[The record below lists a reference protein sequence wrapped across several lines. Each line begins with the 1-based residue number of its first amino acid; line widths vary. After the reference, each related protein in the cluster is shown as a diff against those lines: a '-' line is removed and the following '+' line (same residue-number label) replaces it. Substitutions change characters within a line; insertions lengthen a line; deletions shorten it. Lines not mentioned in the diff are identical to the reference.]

1 MSTHQTVP
9 AAILHYHEISLKRG
23 NRPLFLRHLQ
33 ENLLRAIADLGPVRL
48 VQLTGRI
55 MLDLSRHPDPARL
68 RERLAPAGRG
78 GHLSL
83 GLPTRRAPRAPPA
96 AAGAGVQGPRVP
108 ALPGPGPTRPQTV
121 PPAPA

>member
-68 RERLAPAGRG
+68 RERLARVCG
-78 GHLSL
+78 GANFPLAL
-83 GLPTRRAPRAPPA
+83 RTRASRPAPPA
-96 AAGAGVQGPRVP
+96 AVGQARPGRAVP
-108 ALPGPGPTRPQTV
+108 TFPN
-121 PPAPA
+121 PAPR

>member
-68 RERLAPAGRG
+68 RERLAPRCGVA
-78 GHLSL
+78 HLSPAL
-83 GLPTRRAPRAPPA
+83 RTRLSPQAPRAAVGPA
-96 AAGAGVQGPRVP
+96 VPGRPVP
-108 ALPGPGPTRPQTV
+108 ALPSS
-121 PPAPA
+121 APRAL